1 MAVGSQTIRF
11 FLGEELQEVR
21 GLDTNTTVLNYLRL
35 QAGRRGTKE
44 GCAEGDCGACTVV
57 VGRPVGDHV
66 EYRAVNAC
74 IQLLPTLD
82 GCQLLTVEDVRS
94 STGELHPVQQIL
106 FNRNGTQCGFCT
118 PGIVMSLLALSQ
130 QTGPIS
136 TYERQLALVGN
147 LCRCTGYGPIL
158 DAAQDVSEKIE
169 GTPEQPWQT
178 PAWNQ
183 LQRTSPL
190 SIEVGE
196 KQFFAPQSVQE
207 LIQLLDEFPQSI
219 LLAGGT
225 DVGLWVTKQQ
235 QALDTVIYLG
245 EIAELQT
252 TAFDQKGLVLGAMAT
267 YQAALPLIAEHVPA
281 LGALIERIGS
291 MQIRNVGTI
300 GGNIANGSPIGDM
313 PPPLI
318 ALNATL
324 YLRNSSG
331 QRALPLED
339 FFIDYG
345 KQDVRPGEFVEK
357 IHIPLPPKHSLFNVY
372 KVSKRFDQ
380 DISAVCGAFYV
391 QLDAMPGE
399 GREPLI
405 VAARICFGGMAGTP
419 ARAFHV
425 EQRLQGNRWNEE
437 TINKARVMMD
447 QDYAPITD
455 MRASAPYRL
464 QVAKNL
470 LRRFYLESYMDRG
483 AARIDRQPAV
493 SR

>member
-1 MAVGSQTIRF
+1 
-11 FLGEELQEVR
+11 
-21 GLDTNTTVLNYLRL
+21 
-35 QAGRRGTKE
+35 
-44 GCAEGDCGACTVV
+44 
-57 VGRPVGDHV
+57 
-66 EYRAVNAC
+66 
-74 IQLLPTLD
+74 
-82 GCQLLTVEDVRS
+82 
-94 STGELHPVQQIL
+94 
-106 FNRNGTQCGFCT
+106 
-118 PGIVMSLLALSQ
+118 
-130 QTGPIS
+130 
-136 TYERQLALVGN
+136 
-147 LCRCTGYGPIL
+147 
-158 DAAQDVSEKIE
+158 
-169 GTPEQPWQT
+169 
-178 PAWNQ
+178 
-183 LQRTSPL
+183 
-190 SIEVGE
+190 
-196 KQFFAPQSVQE
+196 
-207 LIQLLDEFPQSI
+207 
-219 LLAGGT
+219 
-225 DVGLWVTKQQ
+225 VTKQQ

-455 MRASAPYRL
+455 MRASASYRL